1 MREVDLADLASVDA
15 LAKAFLAS
23 ERGPDLLVS
32 PGCLCPWK
40 FLISSGR
47 RKPVCISQNS
57 YDYSSQQAR
66 PPGLLESYAHI
77 GPSCAS
83 GCGRTYPRVW

>member
-1 MREVDLADLASVDA
+1 MREVDLADLASIDA

-32 PGCLCPWK
+32 PGCYRPWI
-40 FLISSGR
+40 FLILSGR

-57 YDYSSQQAR
+57 YDFPSQQAW
-66 PPGLLESYAHI
+66 PLGLLVSYAHI

-83 GCGRTYPRVW
+83 GCGRFPRVW